1 MGKKRVTVIANVE
14 KNHDIIKGIRD
25 SIEKRLL
32 VSHSPS
38 YVNEIMGKVDLI
50 IEFSTEMGIEI
61 RKLGFDERVKINLY
75 KARGKRKDG

>member
-38 YVNEIMGKVDLI
+38 YVNEIMDKVDLI
-50 IEFSTEMGIEI
+50 IEFSTEMGIDI
-61 RKLGFDERVKINLY
+61 GKLGFDEKVKINLY
-75 KARGKRKDG
+75 KAKGNRKDG